1 MKPAMKATLRTVIP
15 LIPAGGSLADAIAF
29 FTDSLGFAVV
39 WRSESMAG
47 LRRDG
52 IALNLV
58 RNENRDWIGNSSVR
72 IGVSD
77 LEALYEEYRRIPANV
92 GPIKMKPWGRREF
105 HMIVP
110 SGVCLQFYEHGV
122 A

>member
-15 LIPAGGSLADAIAF
+15 LIPSGGSLADAMAF
-29 FTDSLGFAVV
+29 FTDYLGFAVV

-58 RNENRDWIGNSSVR
+58 QNENRDWIENSSVR
-72 IGVSD
+72 IGADAWAGGARPQTSD
-77 LEALYEEYRRIPANV
+77 PELVHPKGLA
-92 GPIKMKPWGRREF
+92 
-105 HMIVP
+105 
-110 SGVCLQFYEHGV
+110 SGVPV
-122 A
+122 RRR